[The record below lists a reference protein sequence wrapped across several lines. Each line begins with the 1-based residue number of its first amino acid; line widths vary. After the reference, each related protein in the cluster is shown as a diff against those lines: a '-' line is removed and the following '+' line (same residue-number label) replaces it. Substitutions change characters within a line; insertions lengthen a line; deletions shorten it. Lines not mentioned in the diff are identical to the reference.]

1 MLLAVVD
8 TETTGIIG
16 KDYMKVDNPHI
27 ASITAIIYNTDTSRV
42 QASFNTMILP
52 DDWEMP
58 PGAEAVNGLA
68 TETLLT
74 YGIPIKDAMKIVS
87 LLLEPADLFIAH
99 NDIFDI
105 RMVASELYRNDLLDE
120 LDVLLGKESYCT
132 MKESKHIVQA
142 KNKNGGLKNPKL
154 TEAYEFF
161 FEKQL
166 DNSHSANADTVACLE
181 IYLAL
186 QQYKEVGISTED
198 EDEISL

>member
-1 MLLAVVD
+1 MLLAVLD

-16 KDYMKVDNPHI
+16 KDYMKPSNPHI
-27 ASITAIIYNTDTSRV
+27 ASITVVIYDTEAQRV

-58 PGAEAVNGLA
+58 PAAGAVNGLE
-68 TETLLT
+68 TEVLAT
-74 YGIPIKDAMKIVS
+74 YGIPIKDTMKVVS
-87 LLLEPADLFIAH
+87 QLLEPADTIVAH

-105 RMVASELYRNDLLDE
+105 RMMASEFYRSDLLDE
-120 LDVLLGKESYCT
+120 LDLLLGKESYCT
-132 MKESKHIVQA
+132 MKESKLIVQA

-166 DNSHSANADTVACLE
+166 QKAHTASADTLACLE
-181 IYLAL
+181 IYLAI
-186 QQYKEVGISTED
+186 QQYTEESEAEPED
-198 EDEISL
+198 EVSL

>member
-16 KDYMKVDNPHI
+16 KDYMKIGNPHI
-27 ASITAIIYNTDTSRV
+27 ASVTAVIYNTDTQRV

-58 PGAEAVNGLA
+58 PRAEEVNGLA

-105 RMVASELYRNDLLDE
+105 RMVASELYRSDLLDE
-120 LDVLLGKESYCT
+120 LDILLGKESFCT
-132 MKESKHIVQA
+132 MKESKLIVKA

-161 FEKQL
+161 FDKQL

-186 QQYKEVGISTED
+186 QQYTTVEEPED
-198 EDEISL
+198 EVSL

>member
-16 KDYMKVDNPHI
+16 KDYTAVNAPYI
-27 ASITAIIYNTDTSRV
+27 AAITIIVYNTDTQRV

-58 PGAEAVNGLA
+58 PAAEAVNGLS
-68 TETLLT
+68 TELLLT
-74 YGIPIKDAMKIVS
+74 YGIPIKDALKVVS
-87 LLLEPADLFIAH
+87 LLLEPADLFVAH

-105 RMVASELYRNDLLDE
+105 RMLASGYYRTDLLSELDS
-120 LDVLLGKESYCT
+120 LLGKESYCT

-142 KNKNGGLKNPKL
+142 KNKRGALKNPKL

-161 FEKQL
+161 FEKSF
-166 DNSHSANADTVACLE
+166 DNSHSANADTIACLE
-181 IYLAL
+181 IYLAI
-186 QQYKEVGISTED
+186 QQCTDESDEVEP
-198 EDEISL
+198 EEEITL